1 MRAKASEEML
11 STLPSKRID
20 WSSFGVEKRAV
31 PYPLIAERVH
41 SSVNEKDKSELLNAS
56 LRPLT
61 GISSSK
67 GILEYQ
73 TLIAFVCIF
82 SFLFS
87 LLNTFCHL

>member
-20 WSSFGVEKRAV
+20 WSSFGVEKRSV
-31 PYPLIAERVH
+31 PYPQIAI
-41 SSVNEKDKSELLNAS
+41 EKDKSELLNAS